1 MKLTGSK
8 ECLNLNDV
16 RVVQLVLHWQVVLHR
31 APLLSLVYQNAAL
44 SMLLRNLN
52 NVNILFKS
60 TDQATAYTSSLK
72 THSIDWRLHSDFT
85 GTVIG
90 CAV

>member
-8 ECLNLNDV
+8 KCLNLNDV
-16 RVVQLVLHWQVVLHR
+16 RVVQLVLQVVLHH
-31 APLLSLVYQNAAL
+31 APMLSLVYQNAAL
-44 SMLLRNLN
+44 LLRNLN

-60 TDQATAYTSSLK
+60 TDQATAYMSSLK

-85 GTVIG
+85 VTSHEL
-90 CAV
+90 